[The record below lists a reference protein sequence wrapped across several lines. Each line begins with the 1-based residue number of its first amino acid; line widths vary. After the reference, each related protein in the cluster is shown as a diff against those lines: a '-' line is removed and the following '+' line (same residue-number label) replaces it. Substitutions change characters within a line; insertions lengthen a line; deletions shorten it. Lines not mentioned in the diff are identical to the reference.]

1 MTVDVSR
8 FHLLNVT
15 DTCSI
20 WNILSSRVLYGAA
33 QVANCSFC
41 CTTFVLYECLYKRR
55 STEVES
61 DRELKARMKKEHDD
75 NRIMACDLDVADL
88 QGVEILENRRKLS
101 KGELS
106 SIVFA
111 KKTQQAFMTDD
122 QKARK
127 LAQTELAADR
137 VQTTPHLLGWLLF
150 ERRITDGDK
159 DEIIKQHKELDRP
172 LAIRLRWLQIGTSL
186 GGVGTQQAGRC
197 RDAPCLFT

>member
-20 WNILSSRVLYGAA
+20 WNILSSRILYEAA
-33 QVANCSFC
+33 RAANCSFC

-55 STEVES
+55 SSELES
-61 DRELKARMKKEHDD
+61 DSELKSRMKKEYDD
-75 NRIMACDLDVADL
+75 KRILACDLDVADL
-88 QGVEILENRRKLS
+88 QDIEILENRRKLS

-127 LAQTELAADR
+127 LAQTELATDR
-137 VQTTPHLLGWLLF
+137 VQTTPHLFGWLFF
-150 ERRITDGDK
+150 EQRLTDSDK
-159 DEIIKQHKELDRP
+159 NEIINQHNKFNRP
-172 LAIRLRWLQIGTSL
+172 LAKHFETTYLEALSYLMMLKTASEK
-186 GGVGTQQAGRC
+186 AK
-197 RDAPCLFT
+197 RD

>member
-20 WNILSSRVLYGAA
+20 WNILSSRVLYRAA
-33 QVANCSFC
+33 QAANCSFC

-55 STEVES
+55 STVVES
-61 DRELKARMKKEHDD
+61 DRELKARMKQEHDD

-88 QGVEILENRRKLS
+88 QAVEILENRQKLS

-122 QKARK
+122 KKARK

-159 DEIIKQHKELDRP
+159 DEIIKQHEELDRP
-172 LAIRLRWLQIGTSL
+172 LAEHFETIYLEALRCLMM
-186 GGVGTQQAGRC
+186 TQA
-197 RDAPCLFT
+197 ATEKSKEAE